1 MPELYRT
8 GYGGFVSFLGPMRAP
23 SPEVGKQ
30 GTTTASY
37 FTGRFAPDPSMYT
50 VLIFGIL
57 ASSLDS

>member
-23 SPEVGKQ
+23 SPQVGKQ
-30 GTTTASY
+30 DTTTASY
-37 FTGRFAPDPSMYT
+37 FTGRVVPDPSTYV
-50 VLIFGIL
+50 VLTFGIL